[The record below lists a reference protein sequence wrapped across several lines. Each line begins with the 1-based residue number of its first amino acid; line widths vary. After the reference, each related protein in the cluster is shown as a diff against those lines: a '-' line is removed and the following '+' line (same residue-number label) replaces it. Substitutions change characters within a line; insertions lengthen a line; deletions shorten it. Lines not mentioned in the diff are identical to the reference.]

1 MMSGTERKIRK
12 QNLTFQEWEQAL
24 IMPTPEKN
32 KKKYN
37 RKSKHKNKSY
47 E

>member
-12 QNLTFQEWEQAL
+12 MNLTFQEWEEAL
-24 IMPTPEKN
+24 RMPTPEKN
-32 KKKYN
+32 KKKYS
-37 RKSKHKNKSY
+37 RKNKHKNKSY